1 MSENYSAVMSPAP
14 HLADETIG
22 LNPLPNTTVFNV
34 ISSSDELER
43 NHFNEQHMDLGLV
56 FFFYEFFLFLY
67 DTL

>member
-1 MSENYSAVMSPAP
+1 MSPAP

-34 ISSSDELER
+34 LSSSDELER

-56 FFFYEFFLFLY
+56 SFCIKLFFSI
-67 DTL
+67 